1 PTYPAWK
8 AGVLPLNYTR
18 TACCLCISVA
28 STKIS
33 IYDETVFVNT
43 KFKFFSFFNN
53 IYKLSS
59 GRQFCQADKI
69 IRFAAQL
76 YTE

>member
-1 PTYPAWK
+1 MEQANKYIKNIINTQ
-8 AGVLPLNYTR
+8 R
-18 TACCLCISVA
+18 T
-28 STKIS
+28 
-33 IYDETVFVNT
+33 
-43 KFKFFSFFNN
+43 FFNN

-59 GRQFCQADKI
+59 DKQFCQADKI